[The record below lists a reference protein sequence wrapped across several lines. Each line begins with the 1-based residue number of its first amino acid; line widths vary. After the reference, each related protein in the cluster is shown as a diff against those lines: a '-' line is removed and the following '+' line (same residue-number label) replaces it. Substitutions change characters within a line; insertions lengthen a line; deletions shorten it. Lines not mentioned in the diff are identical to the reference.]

1 MAKKIALLFSGQGAQ
16 QVGMGKNLSQ
26 RFAAAANLFSQ
37 GDELLGRSLSH
48 IAFEGPMEELTK
60 TSNCQLALYIHGLA
74 VLQVLRE
81 ELGDLRFTA
90 CAGLSLGELTAHVAG
105 GTFNFATGIEL
116 VAKRSAYMEEAC
128 DSTNGAMAAFIGG
141 EEEQV
146 RSIAGDTG
154 VDIANLNAPGQIV
167 LSGETKNIESAIAL
181 ARSRGI
187 KRAFPLN
194 VAGAFHSRLMA
205 TAEAKLRQDLELA
218 DIGRPSVTIIANVT
232 AQPVSDATSVRQT
245 LTRQV
250 TGSVRWVESIEY
262 LIDQEHCDLLLELGP
277 GQVLAGL
284 VSRIRKGTQVI
295 SISDVE
301 SLEKALPVIRGS

>member
-1 MAKKIALLFSGQGAQ
+1 
-16 QVGMGKNLSQ
+16 
-26 RFAAAANLFSQ
+26 
-37 GDELLGRSLSH
+37 
-48 IAFEGPMEELTK
+48 MEELTK

-81 ELGDLRFTA
+81 ELGDLRFKA

-167 LSGETKNIESAIAL
+167 LSGETKKIESAIAL

-301 SLEKALPVIRGS
+301 SLKKALPVIRGS